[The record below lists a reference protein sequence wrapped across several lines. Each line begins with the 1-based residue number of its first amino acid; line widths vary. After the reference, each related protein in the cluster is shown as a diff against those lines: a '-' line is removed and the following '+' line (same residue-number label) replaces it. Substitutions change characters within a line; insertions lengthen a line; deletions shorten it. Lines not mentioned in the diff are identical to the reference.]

1 MAFFVQAFIFTF
13 ANANLIMTD
22 TPNHYN
28 PDPLLPLQMEH
39 FMSQQISGL
48 LTLRPDGHIFGL
60 DASAAKILG
69 IDARLAT
76 DKNILDF
83 IPELELPVNFTTQE
97 KHGTTFIKGT
107 EADRDVAFSLRGG
120 SEKGQDLYFLALHI
134 RDSIAKSLELY
145 RHMFEWI
152 PTGIIVYQLDKQ
164 QPLTCNQRLLE
175 LLGLEDEE
183 QALRPDSTISI
194 KLKDQL
200 ADLGREKQRSFMI
213 YLTTPRGEVCL
224 RATTSLIPALNGNFT
239 LVLVQDATQQNLYA
253 RALKESRNTL
263 EAIIGNAVDGIII
276 IDQRGIIQMTN
287 EATTQLFGYSPKEM
301 LGQNIKM
308 LMPEPHQSAHDDYLR
323 NYMSG
328 GEGQIIGV
336 GREVQG
342 KRKNGAL
349 FPFRLGVSRIET
361 EVGLL
366 FTGVIHDLTEEHK
379 AKEEI
384 INLNQELERKV
395 EERTDKL
402 TEVVNKLLQSNLKLE
417 EQIKVRR
424 AAEEALRQNEEELRK
439 TLEREKELSEL
450 KSRFVSMASHEFRT
464 PLTTIAS
471 SSELIKL
478 YATSEQQPKRE
489 KHLRRIQSAVTN
501 LTGILGDFLSLSKL
515 EEGKISNMPTPV
527 QMAGLLEE
535 SIDDVHVLLKPG
547 QTIDRDFNNLD
558 QEIMIDNKILKNIML
573 NLLSNAIKY
582 SDAGSTVWLKAT
594 LEQSLLKVTIR
605 DEGIGIPESDQKH
618 LFSRFFRAD
627 NAVNIQGTGLGLN
640 IVHRYL
646 ELLGG
651 EINFKSTEGKGTS
664 FIFEVPVND

>member
-1 MAFFVQAFIFTF
+1 MS
-13 ANANLIMTD
+13 D
-22 TPNHYN
+22 TPNHN
-28 PDPLLPLQMEH
+28 QPSPHTPLLFER

-48 LTLRPDGHIFGL
+48 ATVRPNGSILGV
-60 DASAAKILG
+60 DASAARILG
-69 IDARLAT
+69 VDAQSVKG
-76 DKNILDF
+76 KNIRDF
-83 IPELELPVNFTTQE
+83 IPVLEIPEVFSVQEQHGLTTIKHE
-97 KHGTTFIKGT
+97 KQART
-107 EADRDVAFSLRGG
+107 VAYTLRGG
-120 SEKGQDLYFLALHI
+120 WEKEQGLYFLVLHL
-134 RDSIAKSLELY
+134 RDSLTKGLELY

-152 PTGIIVYQLDKQ
+152 PTGLVVYHLDEQ
-164 QPLTCNQRLLE
+164 RPLTCNQRLLDLIQVDQE
-175 LLGLEDEE
+175 PE
-183 QALRPDSTISI
+183 ALRPDSPLSQ
-194 KLKDQL
+194 KLKIRLSGTRLEEEQ
-200 ADLGREKQRSFMI
+200 SFQVH
-213 YLTTPRGEVCL
+213 LKTPDGHPVCL
-224 RATTSLIPALNGNFT
+224 KATTSLIPALDESII
-239 LVLVQDATQQNLYA
+239 LVLLQDITQQNVNA

-276 IDQRGIIQMTN
+276 IDHRGRIQMTN
-287 EATTQLFGYSPKEM
+287 EATSLLFGYSPEEM
-301 LGQNIKM
+301 LGQNINM
-308 LMPEPHQSAHDDYLR
+308 LMPEPHRSAHDGYLR
-323 NYMSG
+323 NYMAT

-342 KRKNGAL
+342 QRKNGEL

-384 INLNQELERKV
+384 ISLNRELEQKV
-395 EERTDKL
+395 EERTEKL

-417 EQIKVRR
+417 EQIKERR
-424 AAEEALRQNEEELRK
+424 AAEEALKKNEEELRQA
-439 TLEREKELSEL
+439 LEREKELSEL

-478 YATSEQQPKRE
+478 YTEGTQQPKRE

-515 EEGKISNMPTPV
+515 EEGKISNVPAPV
-527 QMAGLLEE
+527 SLPELLEE
-535 SIDDVHVLLKPG
+535 SVDDVHVLLKKEQSVVRDFEG
-547 QTIDRDFNNLD
+547 MEQEVMIDR
-558 QEIMIDNKILKNIML
+558 KILKNIML

-582 SDAGSTVWLKAT
+582 SDAGSTVWLTAR
-594 LEQSLLKVTIR
+594 LEQGTLKVKVR

-651 EINFKSTEGKGTS
+651 SIRFESVEGKGTT
-664 FIFEVPVND
+664 FFFEVPVGG

>member
-1 MAFFVQAFIFTF
+1 
-13 ANANLIMTD
+13 
-22 TPNHYN
+22 
-28 PDPLLPLQMEH
+28 
-39 FMSQQISGL
+39 MSQQISGL
-48 LTLRPDGHIFGL
+48 ATVRPDGSILGV
-60 DASAAKILG
+60 DASAARILG
-69 IDARLAT
+69 VDAQSVK
-76 DKNILDF
+76 DKNIRDF
-83 IPELELPVNFTTQE
+83 IPALDIPEVFSVQEQHGLTTIQH
-97 KHGTTFIKGT
+97 KDGAHS
-107 EADRDVAFSLRGG
+107 VAFTLRGG
-120 SEKGQDLYFLALHI
+120 WEKEQGLYFLVLHL
-134 RDSIAKSLELY
+134 RDSLTKGLDLY

-152 PTGIIVYQLDKQ
+152 PTGLLVYNVDQ
-164 QPLTCNQRLLE
+164 QKPLTCNQRLLD
-175 LLGLEDEE
+175 LIQVASEE
-183 QALRPDSTISI
+183 EVLRPDSLLNQ
-194 KLKDQL
+194 KLKTRLSGIRLDEEQ
-200 ADLGREKQRSFMI
+200 SFQVN
-213 YLTTPRGEVCL
+213 LKTPDGYPVCL
-224 RATTSLIPALNGNFT
+224 KATTSLIPALDESII
-239 LVLVQDATQQNLYA
+239 LVLLQDITQQNVNA

-276 IDQRGIIQMTN
+276 IDNRGRIQMTN
-287 EATTQLFGYSPKEM
+287 EATSLLFGYGAEEM
-301 LGQNIKM
+301 LGQNINM
-308 LMPEPHQSAHDDYLR
+308 LMPEPHRSAHDGYLQ
-323 NYMSG
+323 NYMAT

-342 KRKNGAL
+342 KRKNGEL

-384 INLNQELERKV
+384 INLNRELEQKV
-395 EERTDKL
+395 EERTEKL

-417 EQIKVRR
+417 EQIKERR
-424 AAEEALRQNEEELRK
+424 AAEEALKQNEEELRK
-439 TLEREKELSEL
+439 ALEREKELSEL

-478 YATSEQQPKRE
+478 YTDTAQQPKRE

-515 EEGKISNMPTPV
+515 EEGKISNVPSPV
-527 QMAGLLEE
+527 SLPELLEE
-535 SIDDVHVLLKPG
+535 SVDDVHVLLKKE
-547 QTIDRDFNNLD
+547 QSVVRDFEGLD
-558 QEIMIDNKILKNIML
+558 EEVMIDKKILKNIML

-582 SDAGSTVWLKAT
+582 SDPGTTVWLTAR
-594 LEQSLLKVTIR
+594 LEQGTLKVR
-605 DEGIGIPESDQKH
+605 VQDEGIGIPESDQKH

-651 EINFKSTEGKGTS
+651 SIDFESVEGKGTT
-664 FIFEVPVND
+664 FFFEVPIDD

>member
-1 MAFFVQAFIFTF
+1 
-13 ANANLIMTD
+13 
-22 TPNHYN
+22 
-28 PDPLLPLQMEH
+28 
-39 FMSQQISGL
+39 MSQQISGL
-48 LTLRPDGHIFGL
+48 ATVRPDGSILGV
-60 DASAAKILG
+60 DASAARILG
-69 IDARLAT
+69 VDAQSVK
-76 DKNILDF
+76 DKNIRDF
-83 IPELELPVNFTTQE
+83 IPALDIPEVFSVQEQHGLTTIQH
-97 KHGTTFIKGT
+97 KDGAHS
-107 EADRDVAFSLRGG
+107 VAFTLRGG
-120 SEKGQDLYFLALHI
+120 WEKEQGLYFLVLHL
-134 RDSIAKSLELY
+134 RDSLTKGLDLY

-152 PTGIIVYQLDKQ
+152 PTGLLVYNVDQ
-164 QPLTCNQRLLE
+164 QKPLTCNQRLLD
-175 LLGLEDEE
+175 LIQVASE
-183 QALRPDSTISI
+183 QEVLRPDSLLSQ
-194 KLKDQL
+194 KLKTRLSGIRLDEEQ
-200 ADLGREKQRSFMI
+200 SFQVN
-213 YLTTPRGEVCL
+213 LKTPDGYPVCL
-224 RATTSLIPALNGNFT
+224 KATTSLIPALDESII
-239 LVLVQDATQQNLYA
+239 LVLLQDITQQNVNA

-276 IDQRGIIQMTN
+276 IDNRGRIQMTN
-287 EATTQLFGYSPKEM
+287 EATSLLFGYGAEEM
-301 LGQNIKM
+301 LGQNINM
-308 LMPEPHQSAHDDYLR
+308 LMPEPHRSAHDGYLQ
-323 NYMSG
+323 NYMAT

-342 KRKNGAL
+342 KRKNGEL

-384 INLNQELERKV
+384 INLNRELEQKV
-395 EERTDKL
+395 EERTEKL

-417 EQIKVRR
+417 EQIKERR
-424 AAEEALRQNEEELRK
+424 AAEEALKQNEEELRK
-439 TLEREKELSEL
+439 ALEREKELSEL

-478 YATSEQQPKRE
+478 YTDTAQQPKRE

-515 EEGKISNMPTPV
+515 EEGKISNVPSPV
-527 QMAGLLEE
+527 SLPELLEE
-535 SIDDVHVLLKPG
+535 SVDDVHVLLKKE
-547 QTIDRDFNNLD
+547 QSVVRDFEGLD
-558 QEIMIDNKILKNIML
+558 EEVMIDKKILKNIML

-582 SDAGSTVWLKAT
+582 SDPGTTVWLTAR
-594 LEQSLLKVTIR
+594 LEQGTLKVR
-605 DEGIGIPESDQKH
+605 VQDEGIGIPESDQKH

-651 EINFKSTEGKGTS
+651 SIDFESVEGKGTT
-664 FIFEVPVND
+664 FFFEVPIDD

>member
-1 MAFFVQAFIFTF
+1 MSDI
-13 ANANLIMTD
+13 
-22 TPNHYN
+22 PNHN
-28 PDPLLPLQMEH
+28 QPSLPSPLLFER

-48 LTLRPDGHIFGL
+48 ATVRPDGSILGV
-60 DASAAKILG
+60 DASAARILG
-69 IDARLAT
+69 VDAQSVK
-76 DKNILDF
+76 DKNIRDF
-83 IPELELPVNFTTQE
+83 IPALDIPEVFSVQEQHGLTTIQH
-97 KHGTTFIKGT
+97 KDGAHS
-107 EADRDVAFSLRGG
+107 VAFALRGG
-120 SEKGQDLYFLALHI
+120 WEKEQGLYFLVLHL
-134 RDSIAKSLELY
+134 RDSLTKGLDLY

-152 PTGIIVYQLDKQ
+152 PTGLLVYNVDQ
-164 QPLTCNQRLLE
+164 QKPLTCNQRLLD
-175 LLGLEDEE
+175 LIQVASEE
-183 QALRPDSTISI
+183 EVLRPDSLLSQ
-194 KLKDQL
+194 KLKTRLSGIRLDEEQ
-200 ADLGREKQRSFMI
+200 SFQVN
-213 YLTTPRGEVCL
+213 LKTPDGYPVCL
-224 RATTSLIPALNGNFT
+224 KATTSLIPALDESII
-239 LVLVQDATQQNLYA
+239 LVLLQDITQQNVNA

-276 IDQRGIIQMTN
+276 IDNRGRIQMTN
-287 EATTQLFGYSPKEM
+287 EATSLLFGYGAEEM
-301 LGQNIKM
+301 LGQNINM
-308 LMPEPHQSAHDDYLR
+308 LMPEPHRSAHDGYLQ
-323 NYMSG
+323 NYMAT

-342 KRKNGAL
+342 KRKNGEL

-384 INLNQELERKV
+384 INLNRELEQKV
-395 EERTDKL
+395 EERTEKL

-417 EQIKVRR
+417 EQIKERR
-424 AAEEALRQNEEELRK
+424 AAEEALKQNEEELRK
-439 TLEREKELSEL
+439 ALEREKELSEL

-478 YATSEQQPKRE
+478 YTDTAQQPKRE

-515 EEGKISNMPTPV
+515 EEGKISNVPSPV
-527 QMAGLLEE
+527 SLPELLEE
-535 SIDDVHVLLKPG
+535 SVDDVHVLLKKE
-547 QTIDRDFNNLD
+547 QSVVRDFEGLD
-558 QEIMIDNKILKNIML
+558 EEVMIDKKILKNIML

-582 SDAGSTVWLKAT
+582 SDPGTTVWLTAR
-594 LEQSLLKVTIR
+594 LEQGTLKVR
-605 DEGIGIPESDQKH
+605 VQDEGIGIPESDQKH

-651 EINFKSTEGKGTS
+651 SIDFESVEGKGTT
-664 FIFEVPVND
+664 FFFEVPIDD

>member
-1 MAFFVQAFIFTF
+1 
-13 ANANLIMTD
+13 
-22 TPNHYN
+22 
-28 PDPLLPLQMEH
+28 
-39 FMSQQISGL
+39 MSQQISGL
-48 LTLRPDGHIFGL
+48 ATVRPDGSILGV
-60 DASAAKILG
+60 DASAARILG
-69 IDARLAT
+69 VDAQSVK
-76 DKNILDF
+76 DKNIRDF
-83 IPELELPVNFTTQE
+83 IPALDIPEVFSVQEQHGLTTIQH
-97 KHGTTFIKGT
+97 KDGAHS
-107 EADRDVAFSLRGG
+107 VAFTLRGG
-120 SEKGQDLYFLALHI
+120 WEKEQGLYFLVLHL
-134 RDSIAKSLELY
+134 RDSLTKGLDLY

-152 PTGIIVYQLDKQ
+152 PTGLLVYNVDQ
-164 QPLTCNQRLLE
+164 QKPLTCNQRLLD
-175 LLGLEDEE
+175 LIQVASEE
-183 QALRPDSTISI
+183 EVLRPDSLLSQ
-194 KLKDQL
+194 KLKTRLSGIRLDEEQ
-200 ADLGREKQRSFMI
+200 SFQVN
-213 YLTTPRGEVCL
+213 LKTPDGYPVCL
-224 RATTSLIPALNGNFT
+224 KATTSLIPALDESII
-239 LVLVQDATQQNLYA
+239 LVLLQDITQQNVNA

-276 IDQRGIIQMTN
+276 IDNRGRIQMTN
-287 EATTQLFGYSPKEM
+287 EATSLLFGYGAEEM
-301 LGQNIKM
+301 LGQNINM
-308 LMPEPHQSAHDDYLR
+308 LMPEPHRSAHDGYLQ
-323 NYMSG
+323 NYMAT

-342 KRKNGAL
+342 KRKNGEL

-384 INLNQELERKV
+384 INLNRELEQKV
-395 EERTDKL
+395 EERTEKL

-417 EQIKVRR
+417 EQIKERR
-424 AAEEALRQNEEELRK
+424 AAEEALKQNEEELRK
-439 TLEREKELSEL
+439 ALEREKELSEL

-478 YATSEQQPKRE
+478 YTDTAQQPKRE

-515 EEGKISNMPTPV
+515 EEGKISNVPSPV
-527 QMAGLLEE
+527 SLPELLEE
-535 SIDDVHVLLKPG
+535 SVDDVHVLLKKE
-547 QTIDRDFNNLD
+547 QRVVRDFEGLD
-558 QEIMIDNKILKNIML
+558 EEVMIDKKILKNIML

-582 SDAGSTVWLKAT
+582 SDPGTTVWLTAR
-594 LEQSLLKVTIR
+594 LEQGTLKVR
-605 DEGIGIPESDQKH
+605 VQDEGIGIPESDQKH

-651 EINFKSTEGKGTS
+651 SIDFESVEGKGTT
-664 FIFEVPVND
+664 FFFEVPIDD

>member
-1 MAFFVQAFIFTF
+1 
-13 ANANLIMTD
+13 
-22 TPNHYN
+22 
-28 PDPLLPLQMEH
+28 
-39 FMSQQISGL
+39 MSQQISGL
-48 LTLRPDGHIFGL
+48 ATVRPDGSILGV
-60 DASAAKILG
+60 DASAARILG
-69 IDARLAT
+69 VDAQSVK
-76 DKNILDF
+76 DKNIRDF
-83 IPELELPVNFTTQE
+83 IPALDIPEVFSVQEQHGLTTIQH
-97 KHGTTFIKGT
+97 KDGAHS
-107 EADRDVAFSLRGG
+107 VAFTLRGG
-120 SEKGQDLYFLALHI
+120 WEKEQGLYFLVLHL
-134 RDSIAKSLELY
+134 RDSLTKGLDLY

-152 PTGIIVYQLDKQ
+152 PTGLLVYNVDQ
-164 QPLTCNQRLLE
+164 QKPLTCNQRLLD
-175 LLGLEDEE
+175 LIQVASEE
-183 QALRPDSTISI
+183 EVLRPDSLLSQ
-194 KLKDQL
+194 KLKTRLSGIRLDEEQ
-200 ADLGREKQRSFMI
+200 SFQVNLKPPDG
-213 YLTTPRGEVCL
+213 YPVCL
-224 RATTSLIPALNGNFT
+224 KATTSLIPALDESII
-239 LVLVQDATQQNLYA
+239 LVLLQDITQQNVNA

-276 IDQRGIIQMTN
+276 IDNRGRIQMTN
-287 EATTQLFGYSPKEM
+287 EATSLLFGYGAEEM
-301 LGQNIKM
+301 LGQNINM
-308 LMPEPHQSAHDDYLR
+308 LMPEPHRSAHDGYLQ
-323 NYMSG
+323 NYMAT

-342 KRKNGAL
+342 KRKNGEL

-384 INLNQELERKV
+384 INLNRELEQKV
-395 EERTDKL
+395 EERTEKL

-417 EQIKVRR
+417 EQIKERR
-424 AAEEALRQNEEELRK
+424 AAEEALKQNEEELRK
-439 TLEREKELSEL
+439 ALEREKELSEL

-478 YATSEQQPKRE
+478 YTDTAQQPKRE

-515 EEGKISNMPTPV
+515 EEGKISNVPSPV
-527 QMAGLLEE
+527 SLPELLEE
-535 SIDDVHVLLKPG
+535 SVDDVHVLLKKE
-547 QTIDRDFNNLD
+547 QSVVRDFEGLD
-558 QEIMIDNKILKNIML
+558 EEVMIDKKILKNIML

-582 SDAGSTVWLKAT
+582 SDPGTTVWLTAR
-594 LEQSLLKVTIR
+594 LEQGTLKVR
-605 DEGIGIPESDQKH
+605 VQDEGIGIPESDQKH

-651 EINFKSTEGKGTS
+651 SIDFESVEGKGTT
-664 FIFEVPVND
+664 FFFEVPIDD

>member
-1 MAFFVQAFIFTF
+1 MS
-13 ANANLIMTD
+13 D
-22 TPNHYN
+22 TPNHSQ
-28 PDPLLPLQMEH
+28 PSHRTPLLFER

-48 LTLRPDGHIFGL
+48 ATVRPDGLILGV
-60 DASAAKILG
+60 DASAARILG
-69 IDARLAT
+69 VDAQSVKG
-76 DKNILDF
+76 KNIRDF
-83 IPELELPVNFTTQE
+83 IPVLEIPE
-97 KHGTTFIKGT
+97 
-107 EADRDVAFSLRGG
+107 AFSAQEQHGLTTIEHEEYAHTVAYTLRGG
-120 SEKGQDLYFLALHI
+120 WEKEQSLYFLVLHL
-134 RDSIAKSLELY
+134 RDSITKGLELY

-152 PTGIIVYQLDKQ
+152 PTGLVIYNLDQ
-164 QPLTCNQRLLE
+164 QMPLTCNQRLLDLINVPTE
-175 LLGLEDEE
+175 AEVLH
-183 QALRPDSTISI
+183 PDSVLSQ
-194 KLKDQL
+194 KLKTQLSGIRWDQ
-200 ADLGREKQRSFMI
+200 EQSFQVH
-213 YLTTPRGEVCL
+213 LTTPDGQPVCL
-224 RATTSLIPALNGNFT
+224 KATTSLIPTLDESII
-239 LVLVQDATQQNLYA
+239 LVLLQDITQQNVNA

-276 IDQRGIIQMTN
+276 IDHRGQIQMTN
-287 EATTQLFGYSPKEM
+287 EATSQLFGYQAEEM
-301 LGQNIKM
+301 LGQNISM
-308 LMPEPHQSAHDDYLR
+308 LMPEPHRSAHDGYLQ
-323 NYMSG
+323 NYMAT

-342 KRKNGAL
+342 KRKNGEL

-384 INLNQELERKV
+384 INLNRELEQKV
-395 EERTDKL
+395 EERTEKL

-417 EQIKVRR
+417 EQIKERR
-424 AAEEALRQNEEELRK
+424 AAEEALRQNEEELRQA
-439 TLEREKELSEL
+439 LEREKELSEL

-471 SSELIKL
+471 SSELVKL
-478 YATSEQQPKRE
+478 YTDTTQQPKRE

-515 EEGKISNMPTPV
+515 EEGKISNVPSPV
-527 QMAGLLEE
+527 SLPELLEE
-535 SIDDVHVLLKPG
+535 SVDDVHVLLKKE
-547 QTIDRDFNNLD
+547 QSVVRDFEGLG
-558 QEIMIDNKILKNIML
+558 EEVMIDKKILKNIML

-582 SDAGSTVWLKAT
+582 SDAGSTVWLTAR
-594 LEQSLLKVTIR
+594 LEQGTLKVKVR

-651 EINFKSTEGKGTS
+651 SIGFESVEGKGTT
-664 FIFEVPVND
+664 FFFEVPVGD

>member
-1 MAFFVQAFIFTF
+1 
-13 ANANLIMTD
+13 
-22 TPNHYN
+22 
-28 PDPLLPLQMEH
+28 
-39 FMSQQISGL
+39 MSQQISGL
-48 LTLRPDGHIFGL
+48 ATVRPDGSILGV
-60 DASAAKILG
+60 DASAARILG
-69 IDARLAT
+69 VDAQSVK
-76 DKNILDF
+76 DKNIRDF
-83 IPELELPVNFTTQE
+83 IPALDIPEVFSVQEQHGLTTIQH
-97 KHGTTFIKGT
+97 KDGAHS
-107 EADRDVAFSLRGG
+107 VAFTLRGG
-120 SEKGQDLYFLALHI
+120 WEKEQGLYFLVLHL
-134 RDSIAKSLELY
+134 RDSLTKGLDLY

-152 PTGIIVYQLDKQ
+152 PTGLLVYNVDQ
-164 QPLTCNQRLLE
+164 QKPLTCNQRLLD
-175 LLGLEDEE
+175 LIQVASEE
-183 QALRPDSTISI
+183 EVLRPDSLLSQ
-194 KLKDQL
+194 KLKTRLSGIRLDEEQ
-200 ADLGREKQRSFMI
+200 SFQVN
-213 YLTTPRGEVCL
+213 LKTPDGYPVCL
-224 RATTSLIPALNGNFT
+224 KATTSLIPALDESII
-239 LVLVQDATQQNLYA
+239 LVLLQDITQQNVNA

-276 IDQRGIIQMTN
+276 IDNRGRIQMTN
-287 EATTQLFGYSPKEM
+287 EATSLLFGYGAEEM
-301 LGQNIKM
+301 LGQNINM
-308 LMPEPHQSAHDDYLR
+308 LMPEPHRSAHDGYLQ
-323 NYMSG
+323 NYMAT

-342 KRKNGAL
+342 KRKNGEL

-384 INLNQELERKV
+384 INLNRELEQKV
-395 EERTDKL
+395 EERTEKL

-417 EQIKVRR
+417 EQIKERR
-424 AAEEALRQNEEELRK
+424 AAEEALKQNEEELRK
-439 TLEREKELSEL
+439 ALEREKELSEL

-478 YATSEQQPKRE
+478 YTDTAQQPKRE

-515 EEGKISNMPTPV
+515 EEGKISNVPSPV
-527 QMAGLLEE
+527 SLPELLEE
-535 SIDDVHVLLKPG
+535 SVDDVHVLLKKE
-547 QTIDRDFNNLD
+547 QSVVRDFEGLD
-558 QEIMIDNKILKNIML
+558 EEVMIDKKILKNIML

-582 SDAGSTVWLKAT
+582 SDPGTTVWLTAR
-594 LEQSLLKVTIR
+594 LEQGTLKVR
-605 DEGIGIPESDQKH
+605 VQDEGIGIPESDQKH

-651 EINFKSTEGKGTS
+651 SIDFESVEGKGTT
-664 FIFEVPVND
+664 FFFEVPIDD

>member
-1 MAFFVQAFIFTF
+1 
-13 ANANLIMTD
+13 
-22 TPNHYN
+22 
-28 PDPLLPLQMEH
+28 
-39 FMSQQISGL
+39 MSQQISGL
-48 LTLRPDGHIFGL
+48 ATVRPDGSILGV
-60 DASAAKILG
+60 DASAARILG
-69 IDARLAT
+69 VDAQSVK
-76 DKNILDF
+76 DKNIRDF
-83 IPELELPVNFTTQE
+83 IPALDIPEVFSVQEQHGLTTIQH
-97 KHGTTFIKGT
+97 KDGAHS
-107 EADRDVAFSLRGG
+107 VAFTLRGG
-120 SEKGQDLYFLALHI
+120 WEKEQGLYFLVLHL
-134 RDSIAKSLELY
+134 RDSLTKGLDLY

-152 PTGIIVYQLDKQ
+152 PTGLLVYNVDQ
-164 QPLTCNQRLLE
+164 QKPLTCNQRLLD
-175 LLGLEDEE
+175 LIQVASEE
-183 QALRPDSTISI
+183 EVLRPDSLLSQ
-194 KLKDQL
+194 KLKTRLSGIRLDEEQ
-200 ADLGREKQRSFMI
+200 SFQVNLKPPDG
-213 YLTTPRGEVCL
+213 YPVCL
-224 RATTSLIPALNGNFT
+224 KATTSLIPALDESII
-239 LVLVQDATQQNLYA
+239 LVLLQDITQQNVNA

-276 IDQRGIIQMTN
+276 IDNRGRIQMTN
-287 EATTQLFGYSPKEM
+287 EATSLLFGYGAEEM
-301 LGQNIKM
+301 LGQNINM
-308 LMPEPHQSAHDDYLR
+308 LMPEPHRSAHDGYLQ
-323 NYMSG
+323 NYMAT

-342 KRKNGAL
+342 KRKNGEL

-384 INLNQELERKV
+384 INLNRELEQKV
-395 EERTDKL
+395 EERTEKL

-417 EQIKVRR
+417 EQIKERR
-424 AAEEALRQNEEELRK
+424 AAEEALKQNEEELRK
-439 TLEREKELSEL
+439 ALEREKELSEL

-478 YATSEQQPKRE
+478 YTDTAQQPKRE

-515 EEGKISNMPTPV
+515 EEGKISNVPSPV
-527 QMAGLLEE
+527 SLPELLEE
-535 SIDDVHVLLKPG
+535 SVDDVHVLLKKE
-547 QTIDRDFNNLD
+547 QSVVRDFEGLD
-558 QEIMIDNKILKNIML
+558 EEVMIDKKILKNIML

-582 SDAGSTVWLKAT
+582 SDPGTTVWLTAR
-594 LEQSLLKVTIR
+594 LEQGTLKVRVR

-651 EINFKSTEGKGTS
+651 SIDFESVEGKGTT
-664 FIFEVPVND
+664 FFFEVPIDD

>member
-1 MAFFVQAFIFTF
+1 
-13 ANANLIMTD
+13 
-22 TPNHYN
+22 
-28 PDPLLPLQMEH
+28 
-39 FMSQQISGL
+39 MSQQISGL
-48 LTLRPDGHIFGL
+48 ATVRPDGSILGV
-60 DASAAKILG
+60 DASAARILG
-69 IDARLAT
+69 VDAQSVK
-76 DKNILDF
+76 DKNIRDF
-83 IPELELPVNFTTQE
+83 IPALDIPEVFSVQEQHGLTTIQH
-97 KHGTTFIKGT
+97 KDGAHS
-107 EADRDVAFSLRGG
+107 VAFTLRGG
-120 SEKGQDLYFLALHI
+120 WEKEQGLYFLVLHL
-134 RDSIAKSLELY
+134 RDSLTKGLDLY

-152 PTGIIVYQLDKQ
+152 PTGLLVYNVDQ
-164 QPLTCNQRLLE
+164 QKPLTCNQRLLD
-175 LLGLEDEE
+175 LIQVASEE
-183 QALRPDSTISI
+183 EVLRPDSLLSQ
-194 KLKDQL
+194 KLKTRLSGIRLDEEQ
-200 ADLGREKQRSFMI
+200 SFQVN
-213 YLTTPRGEVCL
+213 LKTPDGYPVCL
-224 RATTSLIPALNGNFT
+224 KATTSLIPALDESII
-239 LVLVQDATQQNLYA
+239 LVLLQDITQQNVNA

-276 IDQRGIIQMTN
+276 IDNRGRIQMTN
-287 EATTQLFGYSPKEM
+287 EATSLLFGYGAEEM
-301 LGQNIKM
+301 LGQNINM
-308 LMPEPHQSAHDDYLR
+308 LMPEPHRSAHDGYLQ
-323 NYMSG
+323 NYMAT

-342 KRKNGAL
+342 KRKNGEL

-384 INLNQELERKV
+384 INLNRELEQKV
-395 EERTDKL
+395 EERTEKL

-417 EQIKVRR
+417 EQIKERR
-424 AAEEALRQNEEELRK
+424 AAEEALKQNEEELRK
-439 TLEREKELSEL
+439 ALEREKELSEL

-478 YATSEQQPKRE
+478 YTDTAQQPKRE

-515 EEGKISNMPTPV
+515 EEGKISNVPSPV
-527 QMAGLLEE
+527 SLPELLEE
-535 SIDDVHVLLKPG
+535 SVDDVHVLLKKE
-547 QTIDRDFNNLD
+547 QSVVRDFEGLD
-558 QEIMIDNKILKNIML
+558 EEVMIDKKILKNIML

-582 SDAGSTVWLKAT
+582 SDPGTTVWLTAR
-594 LEQSLLKVTIR
+594 LEQGTLKVRVR

-651 EINFKSTEGKGTS
+651 SIDFESVEGKGTT
-664 FIFEVPVND
+664 FFFEVPIDD